1 MRRERVQLSQKR
13 VLMKSAIIVAILTIS
28 VAAQTTL
35 FIDTRLP
42 NQNHILQ
49 ELTKKLEKANVATV
63 VPLAEKAEVV
73 LLLDQTGRNLG
84 NCYSIWLQG
93 SCGHRGRAVLRV
105 KATGEELWNDER
117 GGGWEMAGWS
127 DGKVGKKL
135 GDELVTVFKQWKD
148 TFGLPLPNRP
158 KEKQ

>member
-1 MRRERVQLSQKR
+1 MLS
-13 VLMKSAIIVAILTIS
+13 IS
-28 VAAQTTL
+28 TAAQTTL

-42 NQNHILQ
+42 NENHMVN

-63 VPLAEKAEVV
+63 VPLAEKADLV

-135 GDELVTVFKQWKD
+135 GDELVTFFKRWD
-148 TFGLPLPNRP
+148 YIFGLSLPNKP
-158 KEKQ
+158 KENPMKGK